1 MFDYFVYL
9 LYRVEAAAL
18 TALPLRVLYA
28 VGNGAGFFGWLLFGR
43 YRRLAR
49 QNATI
54 AFGQEKSPRQLRRLV
69 RQHFQRLCANLLC
82 SIKLANMPVDEILQ
96 HVKVE
101 NIEAMDRQLKLAA
114 GKERITLGLAPALL
128 DLIARR
134 GRKRLKKRGIVSQ
147 G

>member
-49 QNATI
+49 QNVTI
-54 AFGQEKSPRQLRRLV
+54 AFGQEKSPCQLGRLV
-69 RQHFQRLCANLLC
+69 RHHFQRLCANLLC
-82 SIKLANMPVDEILQ
+82 SIKLANMPVDEILR

-101 NIEAMDRQLKLAA
+101 NIEAMDRQLRA
-114 GKERITLGLAPALL
+114 GVPVVLVLSHLGTWELFAHIPPKFISRAE
-128 DLIARR
+128 
-134 GRKRLKKRGIVSQ
+134 
-147 G
+147 

>member
-49 QNATI
+49 QNVTI

-82 SIKLANMPVDEILQ
+82 INTRATR
-96 HVKVE
+96 
-101 NIEAMDRQLKLAA
+101 AF
-114 GKERITLGLAPALL
+114 G
-128 DLIARR
+128 RR
-134 GRKRLKKRGIVSQ
+134 CSDDSRPPRRSPRCWRSEQ
-147 G
+147 TPR